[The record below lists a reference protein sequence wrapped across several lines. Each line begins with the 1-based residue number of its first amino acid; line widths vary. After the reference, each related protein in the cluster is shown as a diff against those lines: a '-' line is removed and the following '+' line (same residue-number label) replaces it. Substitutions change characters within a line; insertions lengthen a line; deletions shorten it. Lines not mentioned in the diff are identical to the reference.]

1 MGEYTKVVSFDVG
14 SRNCAL
20 CAVQVE
26 PARVVIW
33 EVIDIVAECD
43 LPQRCSCE
51 RLVRALI
58 ACLCARREA
67 LMDFVDEHT
76 SVVVEQQPLS
86 RGRGSPTMSA
96 LSHAICTWFLC
107 QHPRGTPDFAVGL
120 IHAKAKLQLD
130 TTPWGASPAALRA
143 HPTSAVQRRT
153 AVWYGTAQDEA
164 PVRAACADL
173 VSAGKAHFA
182 AVYAD
187 AEGKVHCRV
196 VFKAPRSAPGTVAT
210 AIACIGVAPQ
220 YAATAARQ
228 AGQDLPADAG
238 RYGTRP
244 AAPTARRKRRRAEY
258 EAYRENKGYGVR
270 AVRALLDRIGATDEQ
285 RLMFESS
292 AKKDDLSDALL
303 QGLTQLRPPLPVG

>member
-1 MGEYTKVVSFDVG
+1 MARYAKVVSFDVG

-20 CAVQVE
+20 CAVQSD
-26 PARVVIW
+26 PAQVVIW
-33 EVIDIVAECD
+33 EVIDIVAERD

-58 ACLCARREA
+58 ECLCARREA
-67 LMDFVDEHT
+67 LMAFVDDRT

-107 QHPRGTPDFAVGL
+107 QHPRGAPAYAVGL

-130 TTPWGASPAALRA
+130 TAPWGAEPAALRA
-143 HPTSAVQRRT
+143 RAETAPRRT
-153 AVWYGTAQDEA
+153 AVWHGTARDEA
-164 PVRAACADL
+164 PVRDACADL
-173 VSAGKAHFA
+173 VSTGKAHYA

-187 AEGKVHCRV
+187 ADGEVHCRV
-196 VFKAPRSAPGTVAT
+196 VFKAPRGAPSAVA
-210 AIACIGVAPQ
+210 AALACVGVAPQ
-220 YAATAARQ
+220 YGATAARQ
-228 AGQDLPADAG
+228 AGQDLPAGAG
-238 RYGTRP
+238 RFGTRP

-270 AVRALLDRIGATDEQ
+270 AVRALLDRVGATDEQ
-285 RLMFESS
+285 RSMFESS

-303 QGLTQLRPPLPVG
+303 QGLTQLRPPPAVG